1 MENAMRRIL
10 PPLSAALAACAPP
23 PQEALVPGPGTT
35 ADRRAPA
42 QLTAAQAPVPKPVSA
57 ATNTHPGP
65 LIDSDAEAH
74 GRRIV
79 STAFV
84 RISPDGQLFVELR
97 DARVLVL
104 RDVTMGAT
112 EFCGMQAADDVQ
124 GTTGKR
130 QCHGY
135 AEVVAARS
143 GDTPAGGTPVPAGSK
158 SVATERSPG
167 RER

>member
-1 MENAMRRIL
+1 MENAMRRIM

-23 PQEALVPGPGTT
+23 PQEALVRGPETT
-35 ADRRAPA
+35 ADGGA
-42 QLTAAQAPVPKPVSA
+42 TVEAPVPKPVSA
-57 ATNTHPGP
+57 VTNTHPGP
-65 LIDSDAEAH
+65 LTDSDAEAH

-84 RISPDGQLFVELR
+84 RIIPDGHLFVELR
-97 DARVLVL
+97 DARVLML

-112 EFCGMQAADDVQ
+112 EFCGMQVADGAH
-124 GTTGKR
+124 GTSGKR

-135 AEVVAARS
+135 AEVVVARS
-143 GDTPAGGTPVPAGSK
+143 GDTPAGGTPVPAGSN
-158 SVATERSPG
+158 SVATERPPG

>member
-1 MENAMRRIL
+1 MENAMRRIM

-23 PQEALVPGPGTT
+23 PQEALVRGPGTT
-35 ADRRAPA
+35 ADGGAPA
-42 QLTAAQAPVPKPVSA
+42 QATVQAPVPKPVSA

-65 LIDSDAEAH
+65 LTDSDAEAH

-143 GDTPAGGTPVPAGSK
+143 GDTLAGGTPVPAGSK